1 MLFHERASE
10 RNTERFRAP
19 PGVGQN
25 VAWALTRGVNFSRI
39 IDDLWY
45 RDISDVEPAYIEDFG
60 QVSERMRW
68 KSLFLIIVP
77 HNRLARLFQPIL
89 LPSTHR

>member
-1 MLFHERASE
+1 VAQVWADQCAGVVYPSATSTSSSSLYPLLFHERAAE

-45 RDISDVEPAYIEDFG
+45 RDISDVEPAYIEDFAE
-60 QVSERMRW
+60 VRE
-68 KSLFLIIVP
+68 
-77 HNRLARLFQPIL
+77 
-89 LPSTHR
+89 